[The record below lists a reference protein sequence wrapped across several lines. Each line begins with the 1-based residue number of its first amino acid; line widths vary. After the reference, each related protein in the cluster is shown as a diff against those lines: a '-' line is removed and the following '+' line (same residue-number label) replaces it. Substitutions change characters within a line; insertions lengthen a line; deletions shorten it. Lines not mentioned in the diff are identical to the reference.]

1 MKGKGSDMKSW
12 GERLCAPGWISVT
25 RMDVSTTSRKRQP
38 VNARTAALV
47 AQYTLPPAYDSL
59 PAIDPRLM
67 TWPMLRAL
75 KSVVVGRSQPM
86 PRRTTRE
93 RGGWGGDTRKGQGE
107 GRTFHE
113 ELGEGNETEDVRSE
127 HCVDVLVLDITDAVD
142 AMSAASVVDCHDV
155 TYE

>member
-1 MKGKGSDMKSW
+1 MAHVAGLEVCRGGSFSAHAT
-12 GERLCAPGWISVT
+12 ENHE
-25 RMDVSTTSRKRQP
+25 RKRG
-38 VNARTAALV
+38 V
-47 AQYTLPPAYDSL
+47 
-59 PAIDPRLM
+59 
-67 TWPMLRAL
+67 
-75 KSVVVGRSQPM
+75 
-86 PRRTTRE
+86 
-93 RGGWGGDTRKGQGE
+93 GWGYPQGVRR